1 MNVNKRTYTPA
12 EKAKIALEAIKGE
25 LSMVQISSQY
35 GVHVTQIKAWKA
47 QALEALQNGFDKKPD
62 KLKEQNAILV
72 DKLYSQIGQLTI
84 ECEWLKKKS
93 EQFKF

>member
-1 MNVNKRTYTPA
+1 MDVNKKTYTSA

-25 LSMVQISSQY
+25 LSMSQISSKY
-35 GVHVTQIKAWKA
+35 GVHVTQIKSWKA

-62 KLKEQNAILV
+62 KTKQQHEILV
-72 DKLYSQIGQLTI
+72 DKLYNQIGQLTI

-93 EQFKF
+93 EQFKL